1 MARPKDLFTR
11 DRYRYGSQKDNYN
24 PSTKYVREPVG
35 RYVMQPVNDFMSI
48 DEVTDITTSE
58 LNKLWRAKILLDRV
72 TRPAKTGGKASIDP
86 ITKEHKGNVKA
97 AREGTNFELGTG
109 PESSFNVAVNRTS
122 REAEILQRETQRNQI
137 DTDNHSI
144 EFVDDRTPLE
154 ERKLK
159 YDKRFQ
165 DSLVKKRIQ
174 IYNMSSDPI
183 MYLEL
188 QTYPE
193 KVSFQGESTWA
204 VINSMGRNTP
214 MYHFTGAET
223 IIQMNISWYCDDPA
237 NPADVIAKCKLLEAW
252 SKGNGYI
259 SAPPI
264 LKLNWGD
271 SELFK
276 DELFI
281 LTAATYELSNWRNTP
296 KQYDRKTKEV
306 SMPNGYVDTNLL
318 PAMATQEL
326 IFRRVS
332 ATNLTYEDI
341 IPSAML
347 NKTKG
352 INKK

>member
-1 MARPKDLFTR
+1 MARPKDLYTR
-11 DRYRYGSQKDNYN
+11 DRYKYGSQKDNKN
-24 PSTKYVREPVG
+24 PVTKYVREHVG
-35 RYVMQPVNDFMSI
+35 SYVMQPINEFTSI

-72 TRPAKTGGKASIDP
+72 TRPAKTGGKASVTPEAKLHKSNIRPDRGLNQKTG
-86 ITKEHKGNVKA
+86 IT
-97 AREGTNFELGTG
+97 
-109 PESSFNVAVNRTS
+109 ESSMRVDVNQKT
-122 REAEILQRETQRNQI
+122 REAEVLKKDQERNAGSVI
-137 DTDNHSI
+137 FIEDN
-144 EFVDDRTPLE
+144 TPLD
-154 ERKLK
+154 ERKVK
-159 YDKRFQ
+159 YDTRLSE
-165 DSLVKKRIQ
+165 SLNKKRIQ
-174 IYNMSSDPI
+174 VYNISSDPI
-183 MYLEL
+183 TYLEL

-223 IIQMNISWYCDDPA
+223 IIQMNISWFCDDPA

-281 LTAATYELSNWRNTP
+281 LTAATYELSNWRGSV
-296 KQYDRKTKEV
+296 KQYDKKTKQLAL
-306 SMPNGYVDTNLL
+306 PKGYVDTNLL
-318 PAMATQEL
+318 PATATQEL

-332 ATNLTYEDI
+332 AYNLTHNDI
-341 IPSAML
+341 ISQEL
-347 NKTKG
+347 IQKTKG

>member
-1 MARPKDLFTR
+1 MARRKPSEYIHKEN
-11 DRYRYGSQKDNYN
+11 YKNGSQKENGN
-24 PSTKYVREPVG
+24 PTTRFIREPVS
-35 RYVMQPVNDFMSI
+35 RYVMQPINDFTSL
-48 DEVTDITTSE
+48 DQVTDITTSE

-72 TRPAKTGGKASIDP
+72 TRPAKTGGKASITPEAKLHKNNIRADRGVNP
-86 ITKEHKGNVKA
+86 KTGITESSIRVDVNKA
-97 AREGTNFELGTG
+97 AREVE
-109 PESSFNVAVNRTS
+109 EQQK
-122 REAEILQRETQRNQI
+122 ELQRKET
-137 DTDNHSI
+137 TVSFVEDN
-144 EFVDDRTPLE
+144 TPLE
-154 ERKLK
+154 ERKIK
-159 YDKRFQ
+159 YDKRNKE
-165 DSLVKKRIQ
+165 SLTKKRIQ
-174 IYNMSSDPI
+174 IYNISSDPI
-183 MYLEL
+183 TYLEL

-214 MYHFTGAET
+214 MYHFTGAES
-223 IIQMNISWYCDDPA
+223 IIQLNISWYSDDPA

-281 LTAATYELSNWRNTP
+281 LTAATYELSNWRGSV
-296 KQYDRKTKEV
+296 KQYDRNTKELV
-306 SMPNGYVDTNLL
+306 LPKGYVDTNLL

-332 ATNLTYEDI
+332 ATNLTHNDI
-341 IPSAML
+341 ISPDL
-347 NKTKG
+347 VNKTKG

>member
-1 MARPKDLFTR
+1 MARRKPSEYIHKEN
-11 DRYRYGSQKDNYN
+11 YNKNGSQKENGN
-24 PSTKYVREPVG
+24 PTTRFIREPVG
-35 RYVMQPVNDFMSI
+35 KYVMQPINDFTSL
-48 DEVTDITTSE
+48 DQVTDITTSE
-58 LNKLWRAKILLDRV
+58 LNKLWRAKILLDRA
-72 TRPAKTGGKASIDP
+72 TRPAKTGGKSSITPEAKLHKNNIRADRGVNP
-86 ITKEHKGNVKA
+86 KTGITESSIRVDVNKA
-97 AREGTNFELGTG
+97 AREVE
-109 PESSFNVAVNRTS
+109 EQQK
-122 REAEILQRETQRNQI
+122 ELQRKET
-137 DTDNHSI
+137 TVSFVEDN
-144 EFVDDRTPLE
+144 TPLE
-154 ERKLK
+154 ERKIK
-159 YDKRFQ
+159 YDKRNNE
-165 DSLVKKRIQ
+165 SLTKKRIQ
-174 IYNMSSDPI
+174 IYNISSDPI
-183 MYLEL
+183 TYLEL

-214 MYHFTGAET
+214 MYHFTGAES
-223 IIQMNISWYCDDPA
+223 IIQLNISWYCDDPA
-237 NPADVIAKCKLLEAW
+237 NPADVLAKCKLLEAW

-281 LTAATYELSNWRNTP
+281 LTAATYELSNWRGSV
-296 KQYDRKTKEV
+296 KQYDRKTKKLV
-306 SMPNGYVDTNLL
+306 LPKGYVDTNLL

-332 ATNLTYEDI
+332 AKNLTHGDI
-341 IPSAML
+341 ISQELL

>member
-1 MARPKDLFTR
+1 MARPKDLYNS
-11 DRYRYGSQKDNYN
+11 DRYRFGSQKKNHN
-24 PSTKYVREPVG
+24 PSTRFVREPVG
-35 RYVMQPVNDFMSI
+35 RYVMQPINDFTSI

-58 LNKLWRAKILLDRV
+58 LNKLWRAKILLDRL
-72 TRPAKTGGKASIDP
+72 TRPVKTGGKASVTP
-86 ITKEHKGNVKA
+86 EEKLHKGNVKA
-97 AREGTNFELGTG
+97 ERDTINYTEGKG
-109 PESSFNVAVNRTS
+109 PESSFNVSMNAIS
-122 REAEILQRETQRNQI
+122 REEEKWAREVERKRTEP
-137 DTDNHSI
+137 DFSEDK
-144 EFVDDRTPLE
+144 TPLE
-154 ERKLK
+154 DRKKK
-159 YDKRFQ
+159 YEVRNNE
-165 DSLVKKRIQ
+165 SLQKKRIQ
-174 IYNMSSDPI
+174 IYNMSVDPI
-183 MYLEL
+183 MYIEL

-214 MYHFTGAET
+214 MYHFTGAESV
-223 IIQMNISWYCDDPA
+223 IQMNISWFCDDPA

-281 LTAATYELSNWRNTP
+281 LTAATYELSNWRGSA
-296 KQYDRKTKEV
+296 KQYDPKTKQLAN
-306 SMPNGYVDTNLL
+306 PTGYVDTNLL
-318 PAMATQEL
+318 PATATQEL

-332 ATNLTYEDI
+332 ATNLTHQDI
-341 IPSAML
+341 VSQELI

>member
-1 MARPKDLFTR
+1 MARRKPSEYIHKEN
-11 DRYRYGSQKDNYN
+11 YKNGSQKENGN
-24 PSTKYVREPVG
+24 PTTRFIREPVG
-35 RYVMQPVNDFMSI
+35 RYVMQPINDFTSL
-48 DEVTDITTSE
+48 DQVTDITTSE
-58 LNKLWRAKILLDRV
+58 LNKLWRAKILLDRA
-72 TRPAKTGGKASIDP
+72 TRPAKTGGKASITPEAKLHKNNIRADRGVNP
-86 ITKEHKGNVKA
+86 KTGITESSIRVDVNKA
-97 AREGTNFELGTG
+97 AREVE
-109 PESSFNVAVNRTS
+109 EQQK
-122 REAEILQRETQRNQI
+122 ELQRKET
-137 DTDNHSI
+137 TVYFVEDN
-144 EFVDDRTPLE
+144 TPLE
-154 ERKLK
+154 ERKIK
-159 YDKRFQ
+159 YYKRNNE
-165 DSLVKKRIQ
+165 SLTKKRIQ
-174 IYNMSSDPI
+174 IYNISSDPI
-183 MYLEL
+183 TYLEL

-214 MYHFTGAET
+214 MYHFTGAES
-223 IIQMNISWYCDDPA
+223 IIQLNISWYCDDPA

-281 LTAATYELSNWRNTP
+281 LTAATYELSNWRGSV
-296 KQYDRKTKEV
+296 KQYDRKTKELV
-306 SMPNGYVDTNLL
+306 LPKGYVDTNLL

-332 ATNLTYEDI
+332 ATNLTHGDI
-341 IPSAML
+341 ISQELL

>member
-1 MARPKDLFTR
+1 MARRKPSEYIHKEN
-11 DRYRYGSQKDNYN
+11 YKNGSQKGNGN
-24 PSTKYVREPVG
+24 PTTRFIREPVG
-35 RYVMQPVNDFMSI
+35 RYIMQPINDFTSL
-48 DEVTDITTSE
+48 DQVTDITTSE
-58 LNKLWRAKILLDRV
+58 LNKLWRAKILLDRA
-72 TRPAKTGGKASIDP
+72 TRPAKTGGKASITPEAKLHKNNIRADRGVNP
-86 ITKEHKGNVKA
+86 KTGITESSIRVDVNKA
-97 AREGTNFELGTG
+97 AREVE
-109 PESSFNVAVNRTS
+109 EQQK
-122 REAEILQRETQRNQI
+122 ELQRKET
-137 DTDNHSI
+137 TVSFVEDN
-144 EFVDDRTPLE
+144 TPLE
-154 ERKLK
+154 ERKIK
-159 YDKRFQ
+159 YDKRNHE
-165 DSLVKKRIQ
+165 SLTKKRIQ
-174 IYNMSSDPI
+174 IYNISSDPI
-183 MYLEL
+183 TYLEL

-214 MYHFTGAET
+214 MYHFTGAES
-223 IIQMNISWYCDDPA
+223 IIQLNISWYCDDPA

-281 LTAATYELSNWRNTP
+281 LTAATYELSNWRGSV
-296 KQYDRKTKEV
+296 KQYDRKTKELV
-306 SMPNGYVDTNLL
+306 LPKGYVDTNLL

-332 ATNLTYEDI
+332 ATNLTHGDI
-341 IPSAML
+341 ISQELL

>member
-1 MARPKDLFTR
+1 MARRKPSEYIHKEN
-11 DRYRYGSQKDNYN
+11 YKNGSQKENGN
-24 PSTKYVREPVG
+24 PTTRFIREPVG
-35 RYVMQPVNDFMSI
+35 RYVMQPINDFTSL
-48 DEVTDITTSE
+48 DQVTDITTSE
-58 LNKLWRAKILLDRV
+58 LNKLWRAKILLDRA
-72 TRPAKTGGKASIDP
+72 TRPAKTGGKASITPEAKLHKNNIRADRGVNP
-86 ITKEHKGNVKA
+86 KTGITESSIRVDVNKA
-97 AREGTNFELGTG
+97 AREVE
-109 PESSFNVAVNRTS
+109 EQQK
-122 REAEILQRETQRNQI
+122 ELQRKET
-137 DTDNHSI
+137 TVSFVEDN
-144 EFVDDRTPLE
+144 TPLE
-154 ERKLK
+154 ERKIK
-159 YDKRFQ
+159 YDKRNNE
-165 DSLVKKRIQ
+165 SLTKKRIQ
-174 IYNMSSDPI
+174 IYNISSDPI
-183 MYLEL
+183 TYLEL

-214 MYHFTGAET
+214 MYHFTGAES
-223 IIQMNISWYCDDPA
+223 IIQLNISWYCDDPA

-281 LTAATYELSNWRNTP
+281 LTAATYELSNWRGSV
-296 KQYDRKTKEV
+296 KQYDRKTHELVLPK
-306 SMPNGYVDTNLL
+306 GYVDTNLL

-332 ATNLTYEDI
+332 ATNLTHGDI
-341 IPSAML
+341 ISQELL

>member
-1 MARPKDLFTR
+1 MARRKPSEYIHKEN
-11 DRYRYGSQKDNYN
+11 YKNGSQKENGN
-24 PSTKYVREPVG
+24 PTTRFIREPVG
-35 RYVMQPVNDFMSI
+35 RYVMQPINDFTSL
-48 DEVTDITTSE
+48 DQVTDITTSE
-58 LNKLWRAKILLDRV
+58 LNKLWRAKILLDRA
-72 TRPAKTGGKASIDP
+72 TRPAKTGGKASITPEAKLHKNNIRADRGVNP
-86 ITKEHKGNVKA
+86 KTGITESSIRVDVNKA
-97 AREGTNFELGTG
+97 AREVE
-109 PESSFNVAVNRTS
+109 EQQK
-122 REAEILQRETQRNQI
+122 ELQRKET
-137 DTDNHSI
+137 TVSFVEDN
-144 EFVDDRTPLE
+144 TPLE
-154 ERKLK
+154 ERKIK
-159 YDKRFQ
+159 YDKKNNE
-165 DSLVKKRIQ
+165 SLTKKRIQ
-174 IYNMSSDPI
+174 IYNISSDPI
-183 MYLEL
+183 TYLEL

-193 KVSFQGESTWA
+193 NVSFQGESTWA

-214 MYHFTGAET
+214 MYHFTGAES
-223 IIQMNISWYCDDPA
+223 IIQLNISWYCDDPA

-281 LTAATYELSNWRNTP
+281 LTAATYELSNWRGSV
-296 KQYDRKTKEV
+296 KQYDRKTKELV
-306 SMPNGYVDTNLL
+306 LPKGYVDTNLL

-332 ATNLTYEDI
+332 ATNLTHGDI
-341 IPSAML
+341 ISQELL

>member
-1 MARPKDLFTR
+1 MARRKPSEYIHKEN
-11 DRYRYGSQKDNYN
+11 YKNGSQKENGN
-24 PSTKYVREPVG
+24 PTTRFIREPVG
-35 RYVMQPVNDFMSI
+35 RYVMQPINDFTSL
-48 DEVTDITTSE
+48 DQVTDITTSE
-58 LNKLWRAKILLDRV
+58 LNKLWRAKILLDRA
-72 TRPAKTGGKASIDP
+72 TRPAKTGGKASITPEAKLHKNNIRPDRGVNP
-86 ITKEHKGNVKA
+86 KTGITESSIRVDVNKA
-97 AREGTNFELGTG
+97 AREVE
-109 PESSFNVAVNRTS
+109 EQQK
-122 REAEILQRETQRNQI
+122 ELQRKET
-137 DTDNHSI
+137 TVSFVEDN
-144 EFVDDRTPLE
+144 TPLE
-154 ERKLK
+154 ERKIK
-159 YDKRFQ
+159 YDKRYNE
-165 DSLVKKRIQ
+165 SLTKKMIQ
-174 IYNMSSDPI
+174 IYNISSDPI
-183 MYLEL
+183 TYLEL

-214 MYHFTGAET
+214 MYHFTGAES
-223 IIQMNISWYCDDPA
+223 IIQLNISWYCDDPA

-281 LTAATYELSNWRNTP
+281 LTAATYELSNWRGSV
-296 KQYDRKTKEV
+296 KQYDRKTKELV
-306 SMPNGYVDTNLL
+306 LPKGYVDTNLL

-332 ATNLTYEDI
+332 ATNLTHGDI
-341 IPSAML
+341 ISQELL

>member
-1 MARPKDLFTR
+1 MARPKDLYTR
-11 DRYRYGSQKDNYN
+11 DRYKYGSQKGNKN
-24 PSTKYVREPVG
+24 PVTKYVREPIG
-35 RYVMQPVNDFMSI
+35 RYVMQPINDFTSI

-72 TRPAKTGGKASIDP
+72 TRPAKTGGKASVTPDVLLHKSNIMPNRVKDKNTGIAKSSMRVDVNRDSRELEVSSKNLLRRDGELVFVEDKTPLSEREIKYTTRSNEALNKKKIQIFNISFNP
-86 ITKEHKGNVKA
+86 IT
-97 AREGTNFELGTG
+97 
-109 PESSFNVAVNRTS
+109 
-122 REAEILQRETQRNQI
+122 
-137 DTDNHSI
+137 
-144 EFVDDRTPLE
+144 
-154 ERKLK
+154 
-159 YDKRFQ
+159 
-165 DSLVKKRIQ
+165 
-174 IYNMSSDPI
+174 
-183 MYLEL
+183 YLEL

-223 IIQMNISWYCDDPA
+223 VIQMNISWFCDDPA

-264 LKLNWGD
+264 LRLNWGD

-281 LTAATYELSNWRNTP
+281 LTAATYELSNWRGSVKHYDKDT
-296 KQYDRKTKEV
+296 KQLALRK
-306 SMPNGYVDTNLL
+306 GYLETNLL

-332 ATNLTYEDI
+332 AHNLTHNDI
-341 IPSAML
+341 ISQEL
-347 NKTKG
+347 ICKTKG

>member
-1 MARPKDLFTR
+1 MARPKDLYTR
-11 DRYRYGSQKDNYN
+11 DRYKYGSQKGNKN
-24 PSTKYVREPVG
+24 PVTKYVREPIG
-35 RYVMQPVNDFMSI
+35 RYVMQPINDFTSI

-72 TRPAKTGGKASIDP
+72 TRPAKTGGKASVTPEAKLHKSNIRPDRGLNQKTS
-86 ITKEHKGNVKA
+86 IT
-97 AREGTNFELGTG
+97 
-109 PESSFNVAVNRTS
+109 ESSMRVDVNQKA
-122 REAEILQRETQRNQI
+122 REAEVSKK
-137 DTDNHSI
+137 DNERSKSI
-144 EFVDDRTPLE
+144 VFVEDKTPLS
-154 ERKLK
+154 EREVK
-159 YDKRFQ
+159 YTTR
-165 DSLVKKRIQ
+165 SNEALNKKKIQ
-174 IYNMSSDPI
+174 IFNISSNPI
-183 MYLEL
+183 TYLEL

-193 KVSFQGESTWA
+193 KVSFQGESSWA

-223 IIQMNISWYCDDPA
+223 IIQMNISWFCDDPT

-281 LTAATYELSNWRNTP
+281 LTAATYELSNWRGSV
-296 KQYDRKTKEV
+296 KQYDKKSKKLV
-306 SMPNGYVDTNLL
+306 LPNIKGSNYVDTNLL

-332 ATNLTYEDI
+332 AHNLTHNDI
-341 IPSAML
+341 ITQEL
-347 NKTKG
+347 IKKTKG

>member
-1 MARPKDLFTR
+1 M
-11 DRYRYGSQKDNYN
+11 
-24 PSTKYVREPVG
+24 
-35 RYVMQPVNDFMSI
+35 
-48 DEVTDITTSE
+48 
-58 LNKLWRAKILLDRV
+58 
-72 TRPAKTGGKASIDP
+72 
-86 ITKEHKGNVKA
+86 
-97 AREGTNFELGTG
+97 
-109 PESSFNVAVNRTS
+109 
-122 REAEILQRETQRNQI
+122 
-137 DTDNHSI
+137 
-144 EFVDDRTPLE
+144 
-154 ERKLK
+154 
-159 YDKRFQ
+159 
-165 DSLVKKRIQ
+165 
-174 IYNMSSDPI
+174 
-183 MYLEL
+183 EL

-214 MYHFTGAET
+214 MYHFTGAES
-223 IIQMNISWYCDDPA
+223 IIQLNISWYCDDPA
-237 NPADVIAKCKLLEAW
+237 NPADVLAKCKLLEAW

-281 LTAATYELSNWRNTP
+281 LTEATYELSNWRGSV
-296 KQYDRKTKEV
+296 KQYDRKTNELVLPK
-306 SMPNGYVDTNLL
+306 GYVDTNLL

-332 ATNLTYEDI
+332 ATNLTHGDI
-341 IPSAML
+341 ISQELL

>member
-1 MARPKDLFTR
+1 MARPKDLYTR
-11 DRYRYGSQKDNYN
+11 DRYKYGSQKGNKN
-24 PSTKYVREPVG
+24 PVTKYVREPIG
-35 RYVMQPVNDFMSI
+35 RYVMQPINDFTSI

-72 TRPAKTGGKASIDP
+72 TRPAKTGGKASVTPDVLLHKSNIMPNRVKDQNTGIAESSMRVDVNRDSREFEVSSKDRLRGDGELVFVEDKTPLNKRKIKYTTRSNEALNKKKIQIFNISSNP
-86 ITKEHKGNVKA
+86 IT
-97 AREGTNFELGTG
+97 
-109 PESSFNVAVNRTS
+109 
-122 REAEILQRETQRNQI
+122 
-137 DTDNHSI
+137 
-144 EFVDDRTPLE
+144 
-154 ERKLK
+154 
-159 YDKRFQ
+159 
-165 DSLVKKRIQ
+165 
-174 IYNMSSDPI
+174 
-183 MYLEL
+183 YLEL

-223 IIQMNISWYCDDPA
+223 VIQMNISWFCDDPA

-264 LKLNWGD
+264 LRLNWGD

-281 LTAATYELSNWRNTP
+281 LTAATYELSNWRGSVKHYDKDP
-296 KQYDRKTKEV
+296 KQLALRKE
-306 SMPNGYVDTNLL
+306 YIETNLL

-332 ATNLTYEDI
+332 AHNLTHNDI
-341 IPSAML
+341 ISQEL
-347 NKTKG
+347 IGKTKG

>member
-1 MARPKDLFTR
+1 MARRKPSEYIHRENYKN
-11 DRYRYGSQKDNYN
+11 GSQKENGN
-24 PSTKYVREPVG
+24 PVTRYIREPVG
-35 RYVMQPVNDFMSI
+35 RYVMQPINDFTSL
-48 DEVTDITTSE
+48 DQVTDITTSE
-58 LNKLWRAKILLDRV
+58 LNKLWRAKILLDRAL
-72 TRPAKTGGKASIDP
+72 RPAKTGGKASITPEAKLHKNNIRPDRGVNP
-86 ITKEHKGNVKA
+86 KTGITESSIRVDVNKA
-97 AREGTNFELGTG
+97 AREVE
-109 PESSFNVAVNRTS
+109 EQQK
-122 REAEILQRETQRNQI
+122 ELQRKET
-137 DTDNHSI
+137 TVSFVEDN
-144 EFVDDRTPLE
+144 TPLE
-154 ERKLK
+154 ERKIK
-159 YDKRFQ
+159 YDKRYNE
-165 DSLVKKRIQ
+165 SLTKKRIQ
-174 IYNMSSDPI
+174 IYNISSDPI
-183 MYLEL
+183 TYLEL

-214 MYHFTGAET
+214 MYHFTGAES
-223 IIQMNISWYCDDPA
+223 IIQLNISWYCDDPA

-281 LTAATYELSNWRNTP
+281 LTAATYELSNWRGSV
-296 KQYDRKTKEV
+296 KQYDRKTKELV
-306 SMPNGYVDTNLL
+306 LPNGYVDTNLL

-332 ATNLTYEDI
+332 ATNLTHGDI
-341 IPSAML
+341 ISQELL

>member
-1 MARPKDLFTR
+1 MTA
-11 DRYRYGSQKDNYN
+11 G
-24 PSTKYVREPVG
+24 REAVG
-35 RYVMQPVNDFMSI
+35 RYVMQPINDFTAI

-72 TRPAKTGGKASIDP
+72 THPAKQGSSKNTLPAEAKAH
-86 ITKEHKGNVKA
+86 TKNVKA
-97 AREGTNFELGTG
+97 TPTNAQYNQDGGGTL
-109 PESSFNVAVNRTS
+109 PESSFSVKANKAN
-122 REAEILQRETQRNQI
+122 REAVVLNKETQ
-137 DTDNHSI
+137 DKAGSVS
-144 EFVDDRTPLE
+144 FVEDKTPLE
-154 ERKLK
+154 ERKAK
-159 YDKRFQ
+159 YDKRLAA
-165 DSLVKKRIQ
+165 SLNKKRIQ
-174 IYNMSSDPI
+174 IFNMSVDPV

-214 MYHFTGAET
+214 MYHFTGAES
-223 IIQMNISWYCDDPA
+223 IIQMNITWYCDDPA
-237 NPADVIAKCKLLEAW
+237 NPADVITKCKLLEAW

-271 SELFK
+271 SELFR

-281 LTAATYELSNWRNTP
+281 LTAATYELSNWRGSA
-296 KQYDRKTKEV
+296 KQYDRQTKDL
-306 SMPNGYVDTNLL
+306 SLRPGYVDTNLL

-332 ATNLTYEDI
+332 ATNLTHNDI
-341 IPSAML
+341 VSSDL
-347 NKTKG
+347 VNKTKG
-352 INKK
+352 INKAQ

>member
-1 MARPKDLFTR
+1 MARRKPSEYIHKEN
-11 DRYRYGSQKDNYN
+11 YKNGSQKENGN
-24 PSTKYVREPVG
+24 PTTRFIREPVG
-35 RYVMQPVNDFMSI
+35 RYVMQPINDFTSL
-48 DEVTDITTSE
+48 DQVTDITTSE
-58 LNKLWRAKILLDRV
+58 LNKLWRAKILIDRA
-72 TRPAKTGGKASIDP
+72 TRPAKTGGKASITPEAKLHKNNIRADRGVNTKTG
-86 ITKEHKGNVKA
+86 ITESSIRVDVNKA
-97 AREGTNFELGTG
+97 AREVE
-109 PESSFNVAVNRTS
+109 EQQK
-122 REAEILQRETQRNQI
+122 ELQRKET
-137 DTDNHSI
+137 TVYFVEDN
-144 EFVDDRTPLE
+144 TPLE
-154 ERKLK
+154 ERKIK
-159 YDKRFQ
+159 YDKRNNE
-165 DSLVKKRIQ
+165 SLTKKRIQ
-174 IYNMSSDPI
+174 IYNISSDPI
-183 MYLEL
+183 TYLEL

-214 MYHFTGAET
+214 MYHFTGAES
-223 IIQMNISWYCDDPA
+223 IIQLNISWYCDDPA

-281 LTAATYELSNWRNTP
+281 LTAATYELSNWRGSV
-296 KQYDRKTKEV
+296 KQYDRKTKELV
-306 SMPNGYVDTNLL
+306 LPKGYVDTNLL

-332 ATNLTYEDI
+332 ATNLTHGDI
-341 IPSAML
+341 ISQELL

>member
-1 MARPKDLFTR
+1 MARRKPSEYIHKEN
-11 DRYRYGSQKDNYN
+11 YKNGSQKENGN
-24 PSTKYVREPVG
+24 PTTRFIREPVG
-35 RYVMQPVNDFMSI
+35 RYVMQPINDFTSL
-48 DEVTDITTSE
+48 DQVTDITTSE

-72 TRPAKTGGKASIDP
+72 TRPAKNGGKDSISPEAKLHKNNIRTDRGVNP
-86 ITKEHKGNVKA
+86 KTGIT
-97 AREGTNFELGTG
+97 
-109 PESSFNVAVNRTS
+109 ESSIRVDVNQVA
-122 REAEILQRETQRNQI
+122 REAEIAQKEAQRNATSQVSFVE
-137 DTDNHSI
+137 DN
-144 EFVDDRTPLE
+144 TPLA
-154 ERKLK
+154 ERKIK
-159 YDKRFQ
+159 YDKRL
-165 DSLVKKRIQ
+165 SEYLNKKRIQ
-174 IYNMSSDPI
+174 IYNMSADPI
-183 MYLEL
+183 TYLEL

-214 MYHFTGAET
+214 MYHFTGAES
-223 IIQMNISWYCDDPA
+223 IIQMNISWFCDDPA
-237 NPADVIAKCKLLEAW
+237 NPADVLAKCKLLEAW

-281 LTAATYELSNWRNTP
+281 LTAATYELSNWRGTA
-296 KQYDRKTKEV
+296 KQYDRKTKELV
-306 SMPNGYVDTNLL
+306 LPTGYVDTNLL

-332 ATNLTYEDI
+332 ATNLTHNDI
-341 IPSAML
+341 ISPDL
-347 NKTKG
+347 VNKTKG

>member
-1 MARPKDLFTR
+1 MARRKPSEYIHKEN
-11 DRYRYGSQKDNYN
+11 YKNGSQKENGN
-24 PSTKYVREPVG
+24 PTTRFIREPVG
-35 RYVMQPVNDFMSI
+35 RYVMQPINDFTSL
-48 DEVTDITTSE
+48 DQVTDITTSE
-58 LNKLWRAKILLDRV
+58 LNKLWRAKILLDRA
-72 TRPAKTGGKASIDP
+72 TRPAKTGGKASITP
-86 ITKEHKGNVKA
+86 EAKLHKNNIRADRGVNPKTGIIESSIRVDVNKA
-97 AREGTNFELGTG
+97 AREVE
-109 PESSFNVAVNRTS
+109 EQQK
-122 REAEILQRETQRNQI
+122 ELQRKET
-137 DTDNHSI
+137 TVYFVEDN
-144 EFVDDRTPLE
+144 TPLE
-154 ERKLK
+154 ERKIK
-159 YDKRFQ
+159 YDKRNNE
-165 DSLVKKRIQ
+165 SLTKKRIQ
-174 IYNMSSDPI
+174 IYNISSDPI
-183 MYLEL
+183 TYLEL

-214 MYHFTGAET
+214 MYHFTGAES
-223 IIQMNISWYCDDPA
+223 IIQLNISWYCDDPA

-281 LTAATYELSNWRNTP
+281 LTSATYELSNWRGSV
-296 KQYDRKTKEV
+296 KQYDRKTNELVLPK
-306 SMPNGYVDTNLL
+306 GYVDTNLL

-332 ATNLTYEDI
+332 ATNLTHGDI
-341 IPSAML
+341 ISQELL

>member
-1 MARPKDLFTR
+1 MARRKPSEYIHKEN
-11 DRYRYGSQKDNYN
+11 YKNGSQKENGN
-24 PSTKYVREPVG
+24 PTTRFIREPVG
-35 RYVMQPVNDFMSI
+35 RYVMQPINDFTSL
-48 DEVTDITTSE
+48 DQVTDITTSE
-58 LNKLWRAKILLDRV
+58 LNKLWRAKILLDRA
-72 TRPAKTGGKASIDP
+72 TRPAKTGGKASITPEAKLHKNNIRADRGVNSKTG
-86 ITKEHKGNVKA
+86 ITESSIRVDVNKA
-97 AREGTNFELGTG
+97 AREVE
-109 PESSFNVAVNRTS
+109 EQQK
-122 REAEILQRETQRNQI
+122 ELQRKET
-137 DTDNHSI
+137 TVSFVEDN
-144 EFVDDRTPLE
+144 TPLE
-154 ERKLK
+154 ERKIK
-159 YDKRFQ
+159 YDKRNNE
-165 DSLVKKRIQ
+165 SLTKKRIQ
-174 IYNMSSDPI
+174 IYNISSDPI
-183 MYLEL
+183 TYLEL

-214 MYHFTGAET
+214 MYHFTGAES
-223 IIQMNISWYCDDPA
+223 IIQLNISWYCDDPA
-237 NPADVIAKCKLLEAW
+237 NPADVLAKCKLLEAW

-281 LTAATYELSNWRNTP
+281 LTAATYELSNWRGSV
-296 KQYDRKTKEV
+296 KQYDRKTKELV
-306 SMPNGYVDTNLL
+306 LPKGYVDTNLL

-332 ATNLTYEDI
+332 ATNLTHGDI
-341 IPSAML
+341 ISQELL

>member
-1 MARPKDLFTR
+1 MARRKPSEYIHKEN
-11 DRYRYGSQKDNYN
+11 YKNGSQKENGN
-24 PSTKYVREPVG
+24 PTTRFIREPVG
-35 RYVMQPVNDFMSI
+35 RYVMQPINDFTSL
-48 DEVTDITTSE
+48 DQVTDITTSE
-58 LNKLWRAKILLDRV
+58 LNKLWRAKILLDRA
-72 TRPAKTGGKASIDP
+72 TRPAKTGGKASITPEAKLHKNNIRADRGVNP
-86 ITKEHKGNVKA
+86 KTGITESSIRVDVNKA
-97 AREGTNFELGTG
+97 AREVE
-109 PESSFNVAVNRTS
+109 EQQK
-122 REAEILQRETQRNQI
+122 ELQRKET
-137 DTDNHSI
+137 TVSFVEDN
-144 EFVDDRTPLE
+144 TPLE
-154 ERKLK
+154 ERKIK
-159 YDKRFQ
+159 YDKRNNE
-165 DSLVKKRIQ
+165 SLTKKRIQ
-174 IYNMSSDPI
+174 IYNISSDPI
-183 MYLEL
+183 TYLEL

-214 MYHFTGAET
+214 MYHFTGAES
-223 IIQMNISWYCDDPA
+223 IIQLNISWYCDDPA
-237 NPADVIAKCKLLEAW
+237 NPADVLAKCKLLEAW

-281 LTAATYELSNWRNTP
+281 LTAATYELSNWRGSV
-296 KQYDRKTKEV
+296 KQYDRKTQKLV
-306 SMPNGYVDTNLL
+306 LPKGYVDTNLL

-332 ATNLTYEDI
+332 ATNLTHGDI
-341 IPSAML
+341 IPQELL

>member
-1 MARPKDLFTR
+1 MARRKPSEYIHKEN
-11 DRYRYGSQKDNYN
+11 YKNGSQKENGN
-24 PSTKYVREPVG
+24 PTTRFIREPVG
-35 RYVMQPVNDFMSI
+35 RYVMQPINDFTSL
-48 DEVTDITTSE
+48 DQVTDITTSE
-58 LNKLWRAKILLDRV
+58 LNKLWRAKILLDRA
-72 TRPAKTGGKASIDP
+72 TRPAKTGGKASITPEAKLHKNNIRADRGVNP
-86 ITKEHKGNVKA
+86 KTGITESSIRVDVNKA
-97 AREGTNFELGTG
+97 AREVE
-109 PESSFNVAVNRTS
+109 EQQK
-122 REAEILQRETQRNQI
+122 ELQRKET
-137 DTDNHSI
+137 TVSFVEDN
-144 EFVDDRTPLE
+144 TPLE
-154 ERKLK
+154 ERKIK
-159 YDKRFQ
+159 YDKRNNE
-165 DSLVKKRIQ
+165 SLTKKRIQ
-174 IYNMSSDPI
+174 IYNISSDPI
-183 MYLEL
+183 TYLEL

-214 MYHFTGAET
+214 MYHFTGAES
-223 IIQMNISWYCDDPA
+223 IIQLNISWYCDDPA
-237 NPADVIAKCKLLEAW
+237 NPADVLAKCKLLEAW

-281 LTAATYELSNWRNTP
+281 LTAATYELSNWRGSV
-296 KQYDRKTKEV
+296 KQYDRKTNELVLPK
-306 SMPNGYVDTNLL
+306 GYIDTNLL

-332 ATNLTYEDI
+332 ATNLTHGDI
-341 IPSAML
+341 ISQELL

>member
-1 MARPKDLFTR
+1 MARRKPSEYIHKEN
-11 DRYRYGSQKDNYN
+11 YKNGSQKENGN
-24 PSTKYVREPVG
+24 PTTRFIREPVG
-35 RYVMQPVNDFMSI
+35 RYVMQPINDFTSL
-48 DEVTDITTSE
+48 DQVTDITTSE
-58 LNKLWRAKILLDRV
+58 LNKLWRAKILLDRA
-72 TRPAKTGGKASIDP
+72 TRPAKTGGKASITP
-86 ITKEHKGNVKA
+86 EAKLHKNNIRADRGVNPKTGIIESSIRVDVNKA
-97 AREGTNFELGTG
+97 AREVE
-109 PESSFNVAVNRTS
+109 EQQK
-122 REAEILQRETQRNQI
+122 ELQRKET
-137 DTDNHSI
+137 TVYFVEDN
-144 EFVDDRTPLE
+144 TPLE
-154 ERKLK
+154 ERKIK
-159 YDKRFQ
+159 YDKRNNE
-165 DSLVKKRIQ
+165 SLTKKRIQ
-174 IYNMSSDPI
+174 IYNISSDPI
-183 MYLEL
+183 TYLEL

-214 MYHFTGAET
+214 MYHFTGAES
-223 IIQMNISWYCDDPA
+223 IIQLNISWYCDDPA

-281 LTAATYELSNWRNTP
+281 LTAATYELSNWRGSV
-296 KQYDRKTKEV
+296 KQYDRKTHELVLPK
-306 SMPNGYVDTNLL
+306 GYVDTNLL

-332 ATNLTYEDI
+332 ATNLTHGDI
-341 IPSAML
+341 ISQELL

>member
-1 MARPKDLFTR
+1 MARRKPSEYIHKEN
-11 DRYRYGSQKDNYN
+11 YKNGSQKENGN
-24 PSTKYVREPVG
+24 PTTRFIREPVG
-35 RYVMQPVNDFMSI
+35 RYVMQPINDFTSL
-48 DEVTDITTSE
+48 DQVTDITTSE

-72 TRPAKTGGKASIDP
+72 TRPAKTGGKASITPEAKLHKNNIRADRGVNP
-86 ITKEHKGNVKA
+86 KTGITESSIRVDVNKA
-97 AREGTNFELGTG
+97 AREVE
-109 PESSFNVAVNRTS
+109 EQQK
-122 REAEILQRETQRNQI
+122 ELQRKET
-137 DTDNHSI
+137 TVSFVEDN
-144 EFVDDRTPLE
+144 TPLE
-154 ERKLK
+154 ERKIK
-159 YDKRFQ
+159 YDKKNNE
-165 DSLVKKRIQ
+165 SLTKKRIQ
-174 IYNMSSDPI
+174 IYNISSDPI
-183 MYLEL
+183 TYLEL

-193 KVSFQGESTWA
+193 NVSFQGESTWA

-214 MYHFTGAET
+214 MYHFTGAES
-223 IIQMNISWYCDDPA
+223 IIQLNISWYCDDPA
-237 NPADVIAKCKLLEAW
+237 NPADVLAKCKLLEAW

-281 LTAATYELSNWRNTP
+281 LTAATYELSNWRGSV
-296 KQYDRKTKEV
+296 KQYDRKTKELV
-306 SMPNGYVDTNLL
+306 LPKGYVDTNLL

-332 ATNLTYEDI
+332 ATNLTHGDI
-341 IPSAML
+341 ISQELL

>member
-1 MARPKDLFTR
+1 MARRKPSEYIHKEN
-11 DRYRYGSQKDNYN
+11 YKNGSQKENGN
-24 PSTKYVREPVG
+24 PTTRFIREPVG
-35 RYVMQPVNDFMSI
+35 RYVMQPINDFTSL
-48 DEVTDITTSE
+48 DQVTDITTSE
-58 LNKLWRAKILLDRV
+58 LNKLWRAKILLDRA
-72 TRPAKTGGKASIDP
+72 TRPAKTGGKASITPEAKLHKNNIRADRGVNP
-86 ITKEHKGNVKA
+86 KTGITESSIRVDVNKA
-97 AREGTNFELGTG
+97 AREVE
-109 PESSFNVAVNRTS
+109 ERQK
-122 REAEILQRETQRNQI
+122 ELQRKET
-137 DTDNHSI
+137 TVS
-144 EFVDDRTPLE
+144 FVEDKTPLE
-154 ERKLK
+154 ERKIK
-159 YDKRFQ
+159 YDKRNNE
-165 DSLVKKRIQ
+165 SLTKKRIQ
-174 IYNMSSDPI
+174 IYNISSDPI
-183 MYLEL
+183 TYLEL

-214 MYHFTGAET
+214 MYHFTGAES
-223 IIQMNISWYCDDPA
+223 IIQLNISWYCDDPA
-237 NPADVIAKCKLLEAW
+237 NPAEVLAKCKLLEAW

-281 LTAATYELSNWRNTP
+281 LTAATYELSNWRGSV
-296 KQYDRKTKEV
+296 KQYDRKTKELV
-306 SMPNGYVDTNLL
+306 LPKGYVDTNLL

-332 ATNLTYEDI
+332 ATNLTHGDI
-341 IPSAML
+341 ISQELL

>member
-1 MARPKDLFTR
+1 MARPKDLYTR
-11 DRYRYGSQKDNYN
+11 DRYKYGSQKDNKN
-24 PSTKYVREPVG
+24 PVTKYVREPVG
-35 RYVMQPVNDFMSI
+35 RYVMQPINDFTSI

-72 TRPAKTGGKASIDP
+72 TRPAKTGGRASVSPEEKLHKNNIRADREVNP
-86 ITKEHKGNVKA
+86 KTGIT
-97 AREGTNFELGTG
+97 
-109 PESSFNVAVNRTS
+109 ESSMRVDVNQVS
-122 REAEILQRETQRNQI
+122 R
-137 DTDNHSI
+137 SI
-144 EFVDDRTPLE
+144 EIAQKEAKRNAGTISFIEDNTPLE
-154 ERKLK
+154 ERKAK
-159 YDKRFQ
+159 YDTRLSE
-165 DSLVKKRIQ
+165 SLNKKRIQ

-183 MYLEL
+183 TYLEL

-214 MYHFTGAET
+214 MYHFTGAES

-281 LTAATYELSNWRNTP
+281 LTAATYELSNWRGSV
-296 KQYDRKTKEV
+296 KQYDKKTKQLVLPKNSKGEV
-306 SMPNGYVDTNLL
+306 YVDTNLL

-332 ATNLTYEDI
+332 AHNLTHNDI
-341 IPSAML
+341 ISQEL
-347 NKTKG
+347 IQKTKG

>member
-1 MARPKDLFTR
+1 MARRKPSEYIHKEN
-11 DRYRYGSQKDNYN
+11 YKNGSQKENGN
-24 PSTKYVREPVG
+24 TTTRIIREPVG
-35 RYVMQPVNDFMSI
+35 RYVMQPINDFTSL
-48 DEVTDITTSE
+48 DQVTDITTSE
-58 LNKLWRAKILLDRV
+58 LNKLWRAKILLDRA
-72 TRPAKTGGKASIDP
+72 TRPAKTGGKAIITPEAKLHKNNIRADRGVNPKTGITESSIRVDV
-86 ITKEHKGNVKA
+86 NKA
-97 AREGTNFELGTG
+97 AREVE
-109 PESSFNVAVNRTS
+109 EQQK
-122 REAEILQRETQRNQI
+122 ELQRKET
-137 DTDNHSI
+137 TVYFVEDNI
-144 EFVDDRTPLE
+144 PLE
-154 ERKLK
+154 ERKIK
-159 YDKRFQ
+159 YDKRNNE
-165 DSLVKKRIQ
+165 SLTKKRIQ
-174 IYNMSSDPI
+174 IYNISSDPI
-183 MYLEL
+183 TYLEL

-214 MYHFTGAET
+214 MYHFTGAES
-223 IIQMNISWYCDDPA
+223 IIQLNISWYCDDPA

-281 LTAATYELSNWRNTP
+281 LTAATYELSNWRGSV
-296 KQYDRKTKEV
+296 KQYDRKTKELV
-306 SMPNGYVDTNLL
+306 LPKGYVDTNLL

-332 ATNLTYEDI
+332 ATNLTHGDI
-341 IPSAML
+341 ISQELL

>member
-1 MARPKDLFTR
+1 MARPKDLYTR
-11 DRYRYGSQKDNYN
+11 DRHRYSSQKDNKN
-24 PSTKYVREPVG
+24 PVTKYVRESVG
-35 RYVMQPVNDFMSI
+35 RFVMQPINDFTSI

-58 LNKLWRAKILLDRV
+58 LNKLWRSKILIDRV
-72 TRPAKTGGKASIDP
+72 TRPAKTGGKASVSPEEILHKNNIRADRGVNP
-86 ITKEHKGNVKA
+86 KTGIT
-97 AREGTNFELGTG
+97 
-109 PESSFNVAVNRTS
+109 ESSLKINVNRDS
-122 REAEILQRETQRNQI
+122 RSTEIAQKEAKRNAGLVYFVE
-137 DTDNHSI
+137 DN
-144 EFVDDRTPLE
+144 TPLD
-154 ERKLK
+154 ERKAK
-159 YDKRFQ
+159 YDTRLSE
-165 DSLVKKRIQ
+165 SLNKKRIQ

-183 MYLEL
+183 TYLEL

-214 MYHFTGAET
+214 MYHFTGAES

-237 NPADVIAKCKLLEAW
+237 NPADVITKCKLLEAW

-281 LTAATYELSNWRNTP
+281 ITAATYELSNWRGSV
-296 KQYDRKTKEV
+296 KQYDKKTKQLILPKNSKGEV
-306 SMPNGYVDTNLL
+306 YVDTNLL

-332 ATNLTYEDI
+332 AHNLTHEDI
-341 IPSAML
+341 ISKEL
-347 NKTKG
+347 IQKTKG

>member
-1 MARPKDLFTR
+1 MARRKPSEYIHKEN
-11 DRYRYGSQKDNYN
+11 YKNGSQKENGN
-24 PSTKYVREPVG
+24 PTTRFIREPVG
-35 RYVMQPVNDFMSI
+35 RYVMQPINDFTSL
-48 DEVTDITTSE
+48 DQVTDITTSE
-58 LNKLWRAKILLDRV
+58 LNKLWRAKILLDRA
-72 TRPAKTGGKASIDP
+72 TRPAKTGGKASITPEAKLHKNNIRADRGVNP
-86 ITKEHKGNVKA
+86 KTGITESSIRVDVNKA
-97 AREGTNFELGTG
+97 AREVE
-109 PESSFNVAVNRTS
+109 EQQK
-122 REAEILQRETQRNQI
+122 ELQRKET
-137 DTDNHSI
+137 TVSFVEDN
-144 EFVDDRTPLE
+144 TPLE
-154 ERKLK
+154 ERKIK
-159 YDKRFQ
+159 YDKRNHE
-165 DSLVKKRIQ
+165 SLTKKRIQ
-174 IYNMSSDPI
+174 IYNISSDPI
-183 MYLEL
+183 TYLEL

-214 MYHFTGAET
+214 MYHFTGAES
-223 IIQMNISWYCDDPA
+223 IIQLNISWYCDDPA
-237 NPADVIAKCKLLEAW
+237 NPADVLAKCKLLEAW

-281 LTAATYELSNWRNTP
+281 LTAATYELSNWRGSV
-296 KQYDRKTKEV
+296 KQYDRKTKKLV
-306 SMPNGYVDTNLL
+306 LPKGYVDTNLL

-332 ATNLTYEDI
+332 ATNLTHGDI
-341 IPSAML
+341 ISQELL

>member
-1 MARPKDLFTR
+1 MARRKPSEYIHKENNKN
-11 DRYRYGSQKDNYN
+11 GSQKENGN
-24 PSTKYVREPVG
+24 PTTRFIREPVG
-35 RYVMQPVNDFMSI
+35 RYVMQPINDFTSL
-48 DEVTDITTSE
+48 DQVTDITTSE
-58 LNKLWRAKILLDRV
+58 LNKLWRAKILLDRA
-72 TRPAKTGGKASIDP
+72 TRPAKTGGKASITP
-86 ITKEHKGNVKA
+86 EAKLHKNNIRADRGVNPKTGIIESSIRVDVNKA
-97 AREGTNFELGTG
+97 AREVE
-109 PESSFNVAVNRTS
+109 EQQK
-122 REAEILQRETQRNQI
+122 ELQRKET
-137 DTDNHSI
+137 TVSFVEDN
-144 EFVDDRTPLE
+144 TPLE
-154 ERKLK
+154 ERKIK
-159 YDKRFQ
+159 YDKRNHE
-165 DSLVKKRIQ
+165 SLTKKRIQ
-174 IYNMSSDPI
+174 IYNISSDPI
-183 MYLEL
+183 TYLEL

-214 MYHFTGAET
+214 MYHFTGAES
-223 IIQMNISWYCDDPA
+223 IIQLNISWYCDDPA
-237 NPADVIAKCKLLEAW
+237 NPADVLAKCKLLEAW

-281 LTAATYELSNWRNTP
+281 LTAATYELSNWRGSV
-296 KQYDRKTKEV
+296 KQYDRKTKELV
-306 SMPNGYVDTNLL
+306 LPKGYVDTNLL

-332 ATNLTYEDI
+332 ATNLTHGDI
-341 IPSAML
+341 ISQELL

>member
-1 MARPKDLFTR
+1 MARRKPSEYIHKEN
-11 DRYRYGSQKDNYN
+11 YKNGSQKENGN
-24 PSTKYVREPVG
+24 PTTRFIREPVG
-35 RYVMQPVNDFMSI
+35 RYVMQPINDFTSL
-48 DEVTDITTSE
+48 DQVTDITTSE
-58 LNKLWRAKILLDRV
+58 PNKLWRAKILLDRA
-72 TRPAKTGGKASIDP
+72 TRPAKTGGKASITPEAKLHKNNIRADRGVNP
-86 ITKEHKGNVKA
+86 KTGITESSIRVDVNKA
-97 AREGTNFELGTG
+97 AREVE
-109 PESSFNVAVNRTS
+109 EQQK
-122 REAEILQRETQRNQI
+122 ELQRKET
-137 DTDNHSI
+137 TVSFVEDN
-144 EFVDDRTPLE
+144 TPLE
-154 ERKLK
+154 ERKIK
-159 YDKRFQ
+159 YDKRNNE
-165 DSLVKKRIQ
+165 SLTKKRIQ
-174 IYNMSSDPI
+174 IYNISSDPI
-183 MYLEL
+183 TYLDL

-214 MYHFTGAET
+214 MYHFTGAES
-223 IIQMNISWYCDDPA
+223 IIQLNISWYCDDPA

-281 LTAATYELSNWRNTP
+281 LTAATYELSNWRGSV
-296 KQYDRKTKEV
+296 KQYDRKTKELV
-306 SMPNGYVDTNLL
+306 LPKGYVDTNLL

-332 ATNLTYEDI
+332 ATNLTHGDI
-341 IPSAML
+341 ISQELL

>member
-1 MARPKDLFTR
+1 MARRKPSEYIHKEN
-11 DRYRYGSQKDNYN
+11 YKNGSQKENGN
-24 PSTKYVREPVG
+24 PTTRFIREPVG
-35 RYVMQPVNDFMSI
+35 RYVMQPINDFTSL
-48 DEVTDITTSE
+48 DQVTDITTSE
-58 LNKLWRAKILLDRV
+58 LNKLWRAKILLDRA
-72 TRPAKTGGKASIDP
+72 TRPAKTGGKASITPEAKLHKNNIRADRGVNP
-86 ITKEHKGNVKA
+86 KTGITESSIRADVNKA
-97 AREGTNFELGTG
+97 AREVE
-109 PESSFNVAVNRTS
+109 EQQK
-122 REAEILQRETQRNQI
+122 ELQRKETAVSFVE
-137 DTDNHSI
+137 DN
-144 EFVDDRTPLE
+144 TPLE
-154 ERKLK
+154 ERKIK
-159 YDKRFQ
+159 YDKRNNE
-165 DSLVKKRIQ
+165 SLTKRRIQ
-174 IYNMSSDPI
+174 IYNISSDPI
-183 MYLEL
+183 TYLEL

-214 MYHFTGAET
+214 MYHFTGAES
-223 IIQMNISWYCDDPA
+223 IIQLNISWYCDDPA

-281 LTAATYELSNWRNTP
+281 LTAATYELSNWRGSV
-296 KQYDRKTKEV
+296 KQYDRKTKKLV
-306 SMPNGYVDTNLL
+306 LPKGYVDTNLL

-332 ATNLTYEDI
+332 ATNLTHGDI
-341 IPSAML
+341 ISQELL

>member
-1 MARPKDLFTR
+1 MARRKPSEYIHKEN
-11 DRYRYGSQKDNYN
+11 YKNGSQKENGN
-24 PSTKYVREPVG
+24 PTTRFIREPVG
-35 RYVMQPVNDFMSI
+35 KYVMQPINDFTSL
-48 DEVTDITTSE
+48 DQVTDITTSE
-58 LNKLWRAKILLDRV
+58 LNKLWRAKILLDRA
-72 TRPAKTGGKASIDP
+72 TRPAKTGGKASITPEAKLHKNNIRADRGVNP
-86 ITKEHKGNVKA
+86 KTGITESSIRVDVNKA
-97 AREGTNFELGTG
+97 AREVE
-109 PESSFNVAVNRTS
+109 EQQK
-122 REAEILQRETQRNQI
+122 ELQRKET
-137 DTDNHSI
+137 TVSFVEDN
-144 EFVDDRTPLE
+144 TPLE
-154 ERKLK
+154 ERKIK
-159 YDKRFQ
+159 YDKRNNE
-165 DSLVKKRIQ
+165 SLTKKRIQ
-174 IYNMSSDPI
+174 IYNISSDPI
-183 MYLEL
+183 TYLEL

-214 MYHFTGAET
+214 MYHFTGAES
-223 IIQMNISWYCDDPA
+223 IIQLNISWYCDDPA
-237 NPADVIAKCKLLEAW
+237 NPADVLAKCKLLEAW

-281 LTAATYELSNWRNTP
+281 LTAATYELSNWRGSV
-296 KQYDRKTKEV
+296 KQYDRKTKKLV
-306 SMPNGYVDTNLL
+306 LPKGYVDTNLL

-332 ATNLTYEDI
+332 ATNLTHGDI
-341 IPSAML
+341 ISQELL

>member
-1 MARPKDLFTR
+1 MARRKPSEYIHKEN
-11 DRYRYGSQKDNYN
+11 YNNGSQKENGN
-24 PSTKYVREPVG
+24 PTTRFIREPVG
-35 RYVMQPVNDFMSI
+35 RYVMQPINDFTSL
-48 DEVTDITTSE
+48 DQVADITTSE
-58 LNKLWRAKILLDRV
+58 LNKLWRAKILLDRA
-72 TRPAKTGGKASIDP
+72 TRPAKTGGKASITP
-86 ITKEHKGNVKA
+86 EAKLHKNNIRADRGVNPKTGIIESSIRVDVNKA
-97 AREGTNFELGTG
+97 AREVE
-109 PESSFNVAVNRTS
+109 EQQK
-122 REAEILQRETQRNQI
+122 ELQRKET
-137 DTDNHSI
+137 TVYFVEDN
-144 EFVDDRTPLE
+144 TPLE
-154 ERKLK
+154 ERKIK
-159 YDKRFQ
+159 YDKRNNE
-165 DSLVKKRIQ
+165 SLTKKRIQ
-174 IYNMSSDPI
+174 IYNISSDPI
-183 MYLEL
+183 TYLEL

-214 MYHFTGAET
+214 MYHFTGAES
-223 IIQMNISWYCDDPA
+223 IIQLNISWYCDDPA

-281 LTAATYELSNWRNTP
+281 LTAATYELSNWRGSV
-296 KQYDRKTKEV
+296 KQYDRKTKELV
-306 SMPNGYVDTNLL
+306 LPKGYVDTNLL

-332 ATNLTYEDI
+332 ATNLTHGDI
-341 IPSAML
+341 ISQELL

>member
-1 MARPKDLFTR
+1 MARRKPSEYIHKEN
-11 DRYRYGSQKDNYN
+11 YKNGSQKENGN
-24 PSTKYVREPVG
+24 PVTRYIREPVG
-35 RYVMQPVNDFMSI
+35 RYVMQPINDFTSL
-48 DEVTDITTSE
+48 DQVTDITTSE
-58 LNKLWRAKILLDRV
+58 LNKLWRAKILLDRA
-72 TRPAKTGGKASIDP
+72 TRPAKTGGKASITPEAKLHKNNIRADRGVNP
-86 ITKEHKGNVKA
+86 KTGITESSIRVDVNKA
-97 AREGTNFELGTG
+97 AREVE
-109 PESSFNVAVNRTS
+109 EQQK
-122 REAEILQRETQRNQI
+122 ELQRKET
-137 DTDNHSI
+137 TVSFVEDN
-144 EFVDDRTPLE
+144 TPLE
-154 ERKLK
+154 ERKIK
-159 YDKRFQ
+159 YDKRTNE
-165 DSLVKKRIQ
+165 SLTKKRIQ
-174 IYNMSSDPI
+174 IYNISSDPI
-183 MYLEL
+183 TYLEL

-214 MYHFTGAET
+214 MYHFTGAES
-223 IIQMNISWYCDDPA
+223 IIQLNISWYCDDPA
-237 NPADVIAKCKLLEAW
+237 NPADVLAKCKLLEAW

-281 LTAATYELSNWRNTP
+281 LTAATYELSNWRGSV
-296 KQYDRKTKEV
+296 KQYDRKTKKLV
-306 SMPNGYVDTNLL
+306 LPKGYVDTNLL

-332 ATNLTYEDI
+332 ATNLTHGDI
-341 IPSAML
+341 ISQELL

>member
-1 MARPKDLFTR
+1 MARRKPSEYIHKENYKNGSKKENGNPVTR
-11 DRYRYGSQKDNYN
+11 YI
-24 PSTKYVREPVG
+24 REPVG
-35 RYVMQPVNDFMSI
+35 RYVMQPINDFTSL
-48 DEVTDITTSE
+48 DQVTDITTSE
-58 LNKLWRAKILLDRV
+58 LNKLWRAKILLDRA
-72 TRPAKTGGKASIDP
+72 TRTPKTGGKASIPPEAKLHKNNIRTDRGVNP
-86 ITKEHKGNVKA
+86 KTGITESSIRVDVNKA
-97 AREGTNFELGTG
+97 AREVE
-109 PESSFNVAVNRTS
+109 EQQK
-122 REAEILQRETQRNQI
+122 ELQRKET
-137 DTDNHSI
+137 TVSFVEDN
-144 EFVDDRTPLE
+144 TPLE
-154 ERKLK
+154 ERKIK
-159 YDKRFQ
+159 YDKRNNE
-165 DSLVKKRIQ
+165 SLTKKRIQ
-174 IYNMSSDPI
+174 IYNISSDPI
-183 MYLEL
+183 TYLEL

-214 MYHFTGAET
+214 MYHFTGAES
-223 IIQMNISWYCDDPA
+223 IIQLNISWYCDDPA
-237 NPADVIAKCKLLEAW
+237 NPADVLAKCKLLEAW

-281 LTAATYELSNWRNTP
+281 LTAATYELSNWRGTA
-296 KQYDRKTKEV
+296 KQYDRKTKELV
-306 SMPNGYVDTNLL
+306 LPKGYVDTNLL

-332 ATNLTYEDI
+332 TTNLTHGDI
-341 IPSAML
+341 ISQELL